1 MKIVIAGDHAA
12 FDVKS
17 DVVNFLE
24 TKGISVIDLGTNS
37 YDSVDYPVYGQM
49 VAKHLL
55 AGHSHRG
62 IIICGTGI
70 GISIAANR
78 FKNIRATLC
87 STVHDAE
94 MARKHNDSNVLA
106 LGARTTNIEKIKNI
120 IDVWLSTEFE
130 GGRHQDRIELIDG
143 IENE

>member
-1 MKIVIAGDHAA
+1 
-12 FDVKS
+12 
-17 DVVNFLE
+17 
-24 TKGISVIDLGTNS
+24 
-37 YDSVDYPVYGQM
+37 M

-55 AGHSHRG
+55 AGHSQRG

-120 IDVWLSTEFE
+120 IDVWLSTDFE
-130 GGRHQDRIELIDG
+130 GGRHQDRLELIDG
-143 IENE
+143 I

>member
-12 FDVKS
+12 FDAKS
-17 DVVNFLE
+17 NVIKHLE
-24 TKGISVIDLGTNS
+24 SKGVLVEDLGTNS
-37 YDSVDYPVYGQM
+37 HDSVDYPVYGQM

-87 STVHDAE
+87 SSELDAE

-106 LGARTTNIEKIKNI
+106 LGARTTDIEKIKNI
-120 IDVWLSTEFE
+120 IDVWLSTDFE
-130 GGRHQDRIELIDG
+130 GGRHQDRLELIDG

>member
-17 DVVNFLE
+17 TVITYLKS
-24 TKGISVIDLGTNS
+24 KGLSVEDLGTNS

-49 VAKHLL
+49 VAKHIL
-55 AGHSHRG
+55 AGNSHRG

-78 FKNIRATLC
+78 FNNIRAALC
-87 STVHDAE
+87 STEVDAE
-94 MARKHNDSNVLA
+94 MARKHNNSNVLA
-106 LGARTTNIEKIKNI
+106 LGARTTDIEKIKSI
-120 IDVWLSTEFE
+120 IDVWLSTDFE
-130 GGRHQDRIELIDG
+130 GGRHQNRLALIDE
-143 IENE
+143 I